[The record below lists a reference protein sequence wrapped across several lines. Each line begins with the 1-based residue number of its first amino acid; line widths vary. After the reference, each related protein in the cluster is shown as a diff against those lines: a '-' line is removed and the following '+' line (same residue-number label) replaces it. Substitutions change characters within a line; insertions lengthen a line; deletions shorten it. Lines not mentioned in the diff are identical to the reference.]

1 MQTGAKSQ
9 RLNVNV
15 LYAIAVA
22 IWIVAIWVTAFYVAS
37 AAVADESAG
46 VGGNSFLLGSTM
58 VTAGVLTFFSIREFL
73 GAYRQC
79 HVTEASRPVGADRCN
94 PDQAKEKVQ

>member
-1 MQTGAKSQ
+1 MQTGAKNR
-9 RLNVNV
+9 RLNGNA

-22 IWIVAIWVTAFYVAS
+22 IWIVAIWITAFYVAS

-58 VTAGVLTFFSIREFL
+58 ATAGVLTFFSVREFL
-73 GAYRQC
+73 GACRQC
-79 HVTEASRPVGADRCN
+79 HVTEASRPVDAGSRD
-94 PDQAKEKVQ
+94 PD